1 MDPLEIMLTSGSNRD
16 DDMQKA
22 LSSGL
27 RRRREISELAQIT
40 GDEVLTPFGQNL
52 AQSVARDTTLEKAS
66 MEKAAQRELTSQYY
80 EQMAQ
85 QSALANTMALRR
97 QEEYERHNRATE
109 KNQLL
114 RATSA
119 GMKTPTVS
127 AQKRTDEAKESYEG
141 IRRVLGSY
149 KSDYANNSYI
159 PFEGSLSNTLGK
171 YTGTDAQKDQSRWW
185 ADYDLLYTL
194 GRRNKLFGSALTDSE
209 IRAWEGANI
218 GPNSPPEVIERGL
231 KTLSEIAERKIKEQ
245 YANDAPLYKPEWV
258 QSVYGDLQPLPQ
270 FGEDVQSS
278 PAGQDGDRPAGGQAG
293 DGSMIW
299 GEMK

>member
-40 GDEVLTPFGQNL
+40 GDDVLTPFGQNL
-52 AQSVARDTTLEKAS
+52 AASVSRDTQLEKKA
-66 MEKAAQRELTSQYY
+66 MEADAQRQLTSGYY
-80 EQMAQ
+80 KQMAE
-85 QSALANTMALRR
+85 QSALKNAMALRK

-114 RATSA
+114 RSNPMGSFKA
-119 GMKTPTVS
+119 PTVS
-127 AQKRTDEAKESYEG
+127 AQKKTEEAKESYQSLQ
-141 IRRVLGSY
+141 RVLKSY
-149 KSDYANNSYI
+149 KEDYANNTFF
-159 PFEGSLSNTLGK
+159 PFEGSISNTFGK
-171 YTGTDAQKDQSRWW
+171 YTGTDDQQDQSRWW

-218 GPNSPPEVIERGL
+218 SPNSPPEVIQRGL
-231 KTLSEIAERKIKEQ
+231 KTLTEIAERKLKEQ

-258 QSVYGDLQPLPQ
+258 QSVYGDITPMPQ
-270 FGEDVQSS
+270 FGAPTAS
-278 PAGQDGDRPAGGQAG
+278 PSGQDGDRPAGGESG
-293 DGSMIW
+293 DGSFIW
-299 GEMK
+299 GELR